1 MIEINLPTE
10 AAINLLNDQF
20 VHEFKH
26 QKKIKKV
33 KPGISITELNGKQF
47 KEILELAL
55 FDILILLPVTLI
67 TEESN
72 LSSIIKK
79 SVKGLSIKY
88 NKAETLKFTEND
100 AEKLL
105 IRIKKSFGNFSSS
118 TTYQNN

>member
-10 AAINLLNDQF
+10 AAINLLSDQF

-33 KPGISITELNGKQF
+33 KPGISITELNGIQF

-55 FDILILLPVTLI
+55 FDILVLLPVTLI

-72 LSSIIKK
+72 LPTIIYK
-79 SVKGLSIKY
+79 STYGLAVKYDKL
-88 NKAETLKFTEND
+88 AELKFSEND

-105 IRIKKSFGNFSSS
+105 LKIKKSFGNFSSS

>member
-20 VHEFKH
+20 IHEFKN
-26 QKKIKKV
+26 QKRINKIK
-33 KPGISITELNGKQF
+33 PEIRISELPVNQF
-47 KEILELAL
+47 KEILVLAV
-55 FDILILLPVTLI
+55 FDIIVLLPVTLI

-72 LSSIIKK
+72 LTSIIKK
-79 SVKGLSIKY
+79 SVQGLTHKY
-88 NKAETLKFTEND
+88 GKAEVLQFTEKD

-105 IRIKKSFGNFSSS
+105 MRVKKSFGNFSSS

>member
-79 SVKGLSIKY
+79 SVQGLSIKY
-88 NKAETLKFTEND
+88 NKAETLKFTEKD

>member
-20 VHEFKH
+20 IHEFKN
-26 QKKIKKV
+26 QKRINKIK
-33 KPGISITELNGKQF
+33 PEIRISELPVNQF

-55 FDILILLPVTLI
+55 FDILVLLPVTLI

-72 LSSIIKK
+72 LPSIIYK
-79 SVKGLSIKY
+79 STYGLAVKYDKL
-88 NKAETLKFTEND
+88 AELKFSEID

-105 IRIKKSFGNFSSS
+105 LTIKKSFGNFSSS